1 MNHKDLDAWR
11 QAMSLAEQVYIETKD
26 FPKTEQFGLTS
37 QLRRAAV
44 SVAANIAEG
53 AARNKDKQL
62 VQFLY
67 ISLGSQ
73 SEVETLILLSF
84 SFGYITEKSRDELLE
99 NLTKCMKLTH
109 GLIKYLRNKTVIH
122 S

>member
-44 SVAANIAEG
+44 SVAAN
-53 AARNKDKQL
+53 
-62 VQFLY
+62 
-67 ISLGSQ
+67 
-73 SEVETLILLSF
+73 TLPA
-84 SFGYITEKSRDELLE
+84 GRQGCRGGRK
-99 NLTKCMKLTH
+99 
-109 GLIKYLRNKTVIH
+109 KYG
-122 S
+122 